1 MDNILSNYGYK
12 YIYVLLNRIN
22 SIYVLIYCSANK
34 HCLIPVSYPVIL
46 LDVVSCI
53 TILKSANKK
62 KKTMIFVLFL
72 LFTMLKKCISNDLMK
87 FECQSWSYNHDTE
100 LTVLYYVDKAPSG
113 FCLFRFKIT
122 VKIFFKVGFFLF
134 SNFFQTYT
142 VPDVYHIH
150 FRS

>member
-1 MDNILSNYGYK
+1 
-12 YIYVLLNRIN
+12 
-22 SIYVLIYCSANK
+22 
-34 HCLIPVSYPVIL
+34 
-46 LDVVSCI
+46 
-53 TILKSANKK
+53 
-62 KKTMIFVLFL
+62 
-72 LFTMLKKCISNDLMK
+72 MK

-100 LTVLYYVDKAPSG
+100 LTVLVLYYVDKAPSG

-150 FRS
+150 FRSKAEIFTSTFQKNVNKNMT

>member
-62 KKTMIFVLFL
+62 KQQNNDFCFIF
-72 LFTMLKKCISNDLMK
+72 II
-87 FECQSWSYNHDTE
+87 YNAKEMYFQWFNEIWVSVVE
-100 LTVLYYVDKAPSG
+100 L
-113 FCLFRFKIT
+113 
-122 VKIFFKVGFFLF
+122 
-134 SNFFQTYT
+134 
-142 VPDVYHIH
+142 
-150 FRS
+150 

>member
-1 MDNILSNYGYK
+1 
-12 YIYVLLNRIN
+12 
-22 SIYVLIYCSANK
+22 
-34 HCLIPVSYPVIL
+34 
-46 LDVVSCI
+46 
-53 TILKSANKK
+53 
-62 KKTMIFVLFL
+62 MIFVLFL
-72 LFTMLKKCISNDLMK
+72 LFTMLKKGISNDLMK

-122 VKIFFKVGFFLF
+122 VKIFFKVVFFLF